1 MKKILSFIFLLGIP
15 AFMMAQVFSDNFDSY
30 TAGKY
35 LGDEATGTHW
45 STWNDMPGTGE
56 DGTISD
62 KYAASAPNS
71 LQIKENVDVIYNFEG
86 LHSGHYTIS
95 FKYLV
100 PEESTGGYFNGMHE
114 YGTSGSAYAFECR
127 FNNDGTGY
135 LTVNNEQTNFTTA
148 KNDWFPI
155 VIDINFDED
164 TATLTIDDNFVA
176 GWPFHYTS
184 VGSGLYEKLAILD
197 FYGTAPNGV
206 TAGAVYYIDDFSITE
221 NTVGVND
228 HQAPQVSIYP
238 NPATSSINISADQMS
253 QVELYNLVG
262 QKVYETVCT
271 ENSISIPTCNLTA
284 GTYIV
289 KIMSEKGIST
299 KKVVVK

>member
-1 MKKILSFIFLLGIP
+1 ML
-15 AFMMAQVFSDNFDSY
+15 AQVFSDNFHSY
-30 TAGKY
+30 PAGKY

-100 PEESTGGYFNGMHE
+100 PEESTGGY
-114 YGTSGSAYAFECR
+114 
-127 FNNDGTGY
+127 
-135 LTVNNEQTNFTTA
+135 LTVNNKQTNFTTA

-289 KIMSEKGIST
+289 KVMSEKGIST